1 MVVSPCSSH
10 SFGVFVVWHNVAVVG
25 ELFVTDRT
33 FLVLLDNFPIQEL
46 PHLCWRPEFPKPPRV
61 MWVFNALDPEAQ
73 NAHLSDLLSATA
85 QDGSVDWAVFITAEF
100 HRIAPGGFS
109 EMKGG

>member
-1 MVVSPCSSH
+1 MVIPPGSSH
-10 SFGVFVVWHNVAVVG
+10 SFWILVVWHDVVVIGEIFVA
-25 ELFVTDRT
+25 DRT
-33 FLVLLDNFPIQEL
+33 FLVLLDSFPIQEFS
-46 PHLCWRPEFPKPPRV
+46 HFCWRPEFRIPPRV

-73 NAHLSDLLSATA
+73 NAHLSDLVSATA